1 MTRCVVKFTDGTY
14 VNLRADSMTEEDNG
28 FIGVYRRGNIAF
40 EVVGKFKLE
49 GVAAIY
55 LSETKDD

>member
-49 GVAAIY
+49 GITAIY